1 MENNVVLKVENL
13 SKSYGSRMAVEGLN
27 FSIHKGEI
35 FGFLGANGAGKS
47 TTMKVITGLAS
58 ATEGTVTILGHSLK
72 KNFKDAIK
80 NVGAMIEAPQ
90 FYSYLTGYQNL
101 KFFAGLGKGVTKG
114 KILDIAH
121 LVGLSSRIYDK
132 VGTYS
137 LGMKQRLGI
146 AQALLTDPKLL
157 VLDEP
162 TNGLDANGIREIKM
176 FLKRVAK
183 EKGVAIMISSHI
195 LSIMESMCDTIC
207 IIENGKIS
215 DIQSLEEIKKSCT
228 KHGSHFIKTDKPNY
242 AGMLIQERFGKKA
255 MVTKTKVLFNATT
268 DEIAEIIE
276 YLTRKQIPIYGAG
289 EIDYSLEDAYL
300 DIIGTENKID

>member
-13 SKSYGSRMAVEGLN
+13 TKYYGGRAAVEGLN

-47 TTMKVITGLAS
+47 TTMKLITGLARAS
-58 ATEGTVTILGHSLK
+58 SGKVYILGKNLE
-72 KNFKDAIK
+72 KNFKGAIK
-80 NVGAMIEAPQ
+80 KVGAMIESPQ
-90 FYSYLTGYQNL
+90 FYSYLSGYQNL
-101 KFFAGLGKGVTKG
+101 KFFAGLNGKVTKG
-114 KILDIAH
+114 KILDIAN
-121 LVGLSSRIYDK
+121 LVGLSARIFDK

-146 AQALLTDPKLL
+146 AQALLNEPALL

-215 DIQSLEEIKKSCT
+215 EMRTLEEIKKACT
-228 KHGSHFIKTDKPNY
+228 KNGSHYIKTDKPNY
-242 AGMLIQERFGKKA
+242 AGMLIQERFGKK
-255 MVTKTKVLFNATT
+255 VGVGKSKVVFNA
-268 DEIAEIIE
+268 DNNLLAEIIE
-276 YLTRKQIPIYGAG
+276 FLTKKQIPIYGAG

-300 DIIGTENKID
+300 DIIGTDSSII